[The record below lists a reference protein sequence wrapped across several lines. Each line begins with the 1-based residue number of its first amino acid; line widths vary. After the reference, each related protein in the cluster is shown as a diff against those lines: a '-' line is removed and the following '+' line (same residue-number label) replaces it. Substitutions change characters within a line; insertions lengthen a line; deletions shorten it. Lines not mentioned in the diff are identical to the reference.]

1 MAARH
6 DARIWLALGTVYVV
20 WGSTFIAL
28 AIVVRDLP
36 PLLAM
41 SARTS
46 SPAACFSRSPPRR
59 PRARPDRQTADR
71 RRARLRRAA
80 LRRRPREPRLG
91 AADRPGGVAALLV
104 GTIPIWIVLL
114 DRLFF
119 GRRLQAS
126 AYVGLVLGFVGLGFL
141 FDPFGEGQS
150 TASARSSSCSA
161 R

>member
-1 MAARH
+1 
-6 DARIWLALGTVYVV
+6 
-20 WGSTFIAL
+20 
-28 AIVVRDLP
+28 
-36 PLLAM
+36 M
-41 SARTS
+41 SARHRRRRR
-46 SPAACFSRSPPRR
+46 ASRVR
-59 PRARPDRQTADR
+59 PSATGSTTDR
-71 RRARLRRAA
+71 RRQIGAA
-80 LRRRPREPRLG
+80 LVFGGLLFVVGQASPGRSRPS
-91 AADRPGGVAALLV
+91 RPEVAALLV

-119 GRRLQAS
+119 GGRLQAS